1 MIYIKVVMRDE
12 IDEPLINTEKLQDL
26 IAFYKFP
33 LFLAFLGIVLT
44 GAAFIS
50 TIGKP
55 AEEGIIFSSE
65 ASPSAS
71 LYIKVDIEGS
81 VVKAGLYEFSE
92 GERIEDAIKKA
103 GGLTEKADL
112 PWIEK
117 NMNKA
122 AKLSDGGKIYIPSLG
137 EAKEGPLAVGKTEN
151 NLLGVTSK
159 LININTA
166 SQAELEALPGV
177 GPVTAGKIIS
187 GRPYGKLEELKE
199 KKAVGQALFDK
210 IKDKITI

>member
-1 MIYIKVVMRDE
+1 MVE
-12 IDEPLINTEKLQDL
+12 ENESPLLNTEKLQDL

-44 GAAFIS
+44 GAAFLS
-50 TIGKP
+50 TKGKK
-55 AEEGIIFSSE
+55 AEEGIVFSSE

-92 GERIEDAIKKA
+92 GERIEDALKKA
-103 GGLTEKADL
+103 GGLNEKADL
-112 PWIEK
+112 DWIEK
-117 NMNKA
+117 NINKA
-122 AKLSDGGKIYIPSLG
+122 AKLADGGKIYIPSLG
-137 EAKEGPLAVGKTEN
+137 ETKEGPLAVKKTEN
-151 NLLGVTSK
+151 NLLGVTSG

-177 GPVTAGKIIS
+177 GPVTAGNIIS
-187 GRPYGKLEELKE
+187 GRPYSRPEELKE